1 MMHVGFGVTALCKGL
16 AGGSQD
22 GISHY
27 TQELVTQFAKRAE
40 LNLRPFS
47 FAVGVQDVRELDR
60 KVFEAP
66 AAYPASKGTTHA
78 LPQLAPHSVVHLG
91 KYPTGALYS
100 AFTRAD
106 FPRISKLGKVDLIH
120 ATDHYIPRAKFAP
133 MVATL
138 MDAIP
143 FSHPEW
149 SSGSFRSTKNAL
161 WKKAIS
167 WADHIITISE
177 YSKQELC
184 KWTGVSAERI
194 SVIPL
199 GVDARWFREV
209 TAEEFA
215 LVRAK
220 FKLPSQYFISVGTL
234 QPRKNVAAVIAA
246 HRAMTLAQR
255 KQTPLVIV
263 GRAGWKCEEE
273 IKQIEIDAQTGAI
286 IWLQQVSD
294 AELLPILKAARALL
308 FPSLAEGFGLPVL
321 EAFAAQVPVI
331 TSTTT
336 SLPEVTGTAALT
348 VEPTDVDTLSEAMQR
363 LLDDHALH
371 ASLQQQGLARA
382 RRFTWESCAEATL
395 ATYKRLTT
403 G

>member
-1 MMHVGFGVTALCKGL
+1 MMYVGFGVTALCKGL

-27 TQELVTQFAKRAE
+27 TQELITQFAKRAE
-40 LNLRPFS
+40 LNLQPFS
-47 FAVGVQDVRELDR
+47 FTVGAQDVKDLDR
-60 KVFEAP
+60 KVFEA
-66 AAYPASKGTTHA
+66 AM
-78 LPQLAPHSVVHLG
+78 PQRVPHSVLHLS
-91 KYPTGALYS
+91 KYPAGALYS
-100 AFTRAD
+100 AFTGAE
-106 FPRISKLGKVDLIH
+106 FPGISKLGKVDLIH
-120 ATDHYIPRAKFAP
+120 ATDHYIPRATFAP

-149 SSGSFRSTKNAL
+149 SSGRFRSAKNAL
-161 WKKAIS
+161 WKKAIG

-184 KWTGVSAERI
+184 KWTGVAAERI

-209 TAEEFA
+209 SAEEFE

-220 FKLPSQYFISVGTL
+220 FNLPSQYFISIGTL
-234 QPRKNVAAVIAA
+234 QPRKNLGAVIAA
-246 HRAMTLAQR
+246 HRAMPLAQR

-273 IKQIEIDAQTGAI
+273 IKQIEADAQTGAI
-286 IWLQQVSD
+286 IWLQHVSD

-321 EAFAAQVPVI
+321 EGFAAQVPVI

-336 SLPEVTGTAALT
+336 SLPEVAGNAALA
-348 VEPTDVDTLSEAMQR
+348 VAPTDVDALSEAMQR

-371 ASLQQQGLARA
+371 ASLRQQGLARA
-382 RRFTWESCAEATL
+382 QQFTWERCAEATL
-395 ATYKRLTT
+395 AVYQRLRLTNN
-403 G
+403 

>member
-27 TQELVTQFAKRAE
+27 TQELITQFAKRAE
-40 LNLRPFS
+40 LNLQPFS
-47 FAVGVQDVRELDR
+47 FAVGAQDIKELDR
-60 KVFEAP
+60 KVFET
-66 AAYPASKGTTHA
+66 AS
-78 LPQLAPHSVVHLG
+78 PQHLPHSVLHLG

-100 AFTRAD
+100 AFTGAD
-106 FPRISKLGKVDLIH
+106 FPDINKLGKVDLIH

-149 SSGSFRSTKNAL
+149 SSGRFRGAKNAL

-177 YSKQELC
+177 HSKQELC
-184 KWTGVSAERI
+184 MWTGVAAERI

-234 QPRKNVAAVIAA
+234 QPRKNVGGVIAA
-246 HRAMTLAQR
+246 HRAMSLAQR

-273 IKQIEIDAQTGAI
+273 IKQIEADAQTGTI
-286 IWLQQVSD
+286 VWLQQVSD

-321 EAFAAQVPVI
+321 EGFAAQVPVI

-336 SLPEVTGTAALT
+336 SLPEVAGTAALA
-348 VEPTDVDTLSEAMQR
+348 VEPTDVDALSEAMR
-363 LLDDHALH
+363 RVLDDHALH
-371 ASLQQQGLARA
+371 ASLQQHGLARA
-382 RRFTWESCAEATL
+382 QRFTWESCAEATL
-395 ATYKRLTT
+395 ATYQRLTT

>member
-1 MMHVGFGVTALCKGL
+1 MMHVGFGVTALFKGL

-27 TQELVTQFAKRAE
+27 TQELITQFAKRAE
-40 LNLRPFS
+40 LNLQPFS
-47 FAVGVQDVRELDR
+47 FAVGAQNLRELDR
-60 KVFEAP
+60 KVFETAAP
-66 AAYPASKGTTHA
+66 QHA
-78 LPQLAPHSVVHLG
+78 PQSVLHLG

-100 AFTRAD
+100 VFTGAD
-106 FPRISKLGKVDLIH
+106 FPGINNLGKVDLIH

-133 MVATL
+133 TVATL

-149 SSGSFRSTKNAL
+149 SSGRFRGAKNAL
-161 WKKAIS
+161 WKKAIG

-220 FKLPSQYFISVGTL
+220 FKLPSQYFISIGTL
-234 QPRKNVAAVIAA
+234 QPRKNVGAVIAA
-246 HRAMTLAQR
+246 HRAMSLAQR

-273 IKQIEIDAQTGAI
+273 IKQIETDAQTGAI

-336 SLPEVTGTAALT
+336 SLPEVAGNAALT
-348 VEPTDVDTLSEAMQR
+348 VVPTDVDALSEAMRR

-382 RRFTWESCAEATL
+382 QQFTWESCAEATL
-395 ATYKRLTT
+395 AVYQRLRLTNN
-403 G
+403 

>member
-1 MMHVGFGVTALCKGL
+1 MMRVGFGVTALCKGL

-27 TQELVTQFAKRAE
+27 TQELMTQFAKRKE
-40 LNLRPFS
+40 LSLAPFS
-47 FAVGVQDVRELDR
+47 FDVGAQDVREL
-60 KVFEAP
+60 
-66 AAYPASKGTTHA
+66 ASRPV
-78 LPQLAPHSVVHLG
+78 LHLG

-100 AFTRAD
+100 AFTGSD
-106 FPRISKLGKVDLIH
+106 FPGIGGLGRVDLVH
-120 ATDHYIPRAKFAP
+120 ATDHYIPRTKFAP

-149 SSGSFRSTKNAL
+149 SSGRFRGAKNAL

-177 YSKQELC
+177 YSKSELC
-184 KWTGVSAERI
+184 KWTGVAADRI

-199 GVDARWFREV
+199 GVDTRWFRDV
-209 TAEEFA
+209 TLEESVM
-215 LVRAK
+215 VRAK
-220 FKLPSQYFISVGTL
+220 FALPAQYFISVGTL
-234 QPRKNVAAVIAA
+234 QPRKNISTVIAA
-246 HRAMTLAQR
+246 HRSLPDAERT
-255 KQTPLVIV
+255 QTPLVIV
-263 GRAGWKCEEE
+263 GRAGWKCEQE
-273 IKQIEIDAQTGAI
+273 IAHIEQDARAGKVL
-286 IWLQQVSD
+286 WLQHVSD
-294 AELLPILKAARALL
+294 AELLPIMKAAKALL

-336 SLPEVTGTAALT
+336 SLPEVAGDAALA
-348 VEPTDVDTLSEAMQR
+348 VEPTDVSALREAMR
-363 LLDDHALH
+363 RVLDDQVL
-371 ASLQQQGLARA
+371 SLTLREQGLARA
-382 RRFTWESCAEATL
+382 RLFTWECCAEAT
-395 ATYKRLTT
+395 ASTYARLV

>member
-27 TQELVTQFAKRAE
+27 TQELITQFAKRSE

-66 AAYPASKGTTHA
+66 AAYPVSKGTTHA
-78 LPQLAPHSVVHLG
+78 PPQPAPHSVLHLG

-100 AFTRAD
+100 AFTGAD
-106 FPRISKLGKVDLIH
+106 FPGISKLGKVDLIH
-120 ATDHYIPRAKFAP
+120 ATDHYIPHAKFAP

-149 SSGSFRSTKNAL
+149 SSGQFRGAKNAL

-184 KWTGVSAERI
+184 KWTGVPAERI

-234 QPRKNVAAVIAA
+234 QPRKNISTVIAA
-246 HRAMTLAQR
+246 HRSLPDAER
-255 KQTPLVIV
+255 KHTPLVIV

-273 IKQIEIDAQTGAI
+273 IKQIEADAQTGAI

-294 AELLPILKAARALL
+294 AALLPILKAARALL

-336 SLPEVTGTAALT
+336 SLPEVAGDAALA
-348 VEPTDVDTLSEAMQR
+348 VEPTDVSALREAMRQI
-363 LLDDHALH
+363 LDEQALSV
-371 ASLQQQGLARA
+371 ALRRQGLARA
-382 RRFTWESCAEATL
+382 QQFTWESCAEATL
-395 ATYKRLTT
+395 ATYKKLV

>member
-27 TQELVTQFAKRAE
+27 TQELITQFAKRAE

-47 FAVGVQDVRELDR
+47 FNVGAQDVKELDR
-60 KVFEAP
+60 KVLK
-66 AAYPASKGTTHA
+66 AAT
-78 LPQLAPHSVVHLG
+78 PQHVPHSVLHLS
-91 KYPTGALYS
+91 KYPTGAMYS
-100 AFTRAD
+100 AFTGAD
-106 FPRISKLGKVDLIH
+106 FPGISKLGKVDLIH
-120 ATDHYIPRAKFAP
+120 ATDHYIPHAKFAP

-149 SSGSFRSTKNAL
+149 SSGRFRGAKNAL

-273 IKQIEIDAQTGAI
+273 IKQIKADAQTGAI
-286 IWLQQVSD
+286 IWLQHVSD
-294 AELLPILKAARALL
+294 AELLPVLKAAQALL

-321 EAFAAQVPVI
+321 EGFAAGVPVI
-331 TSTTT
+331 TANTT
-336 SLPEVTGTAALT
+336 SLKEVGGAAAAL
-348 VEPTDVDTLSEAMQR
+348 VDPANSDAITSLMLR
-363 LLDDHALH
+363 TLDDKVFTRHLV
-371 ASLQQQGLARA
+371 QQGLLKARI
-382 RRFTWESCAEATL
+382 FNWETTAEQTALAYRKTL
-395 ATYKRLTT
+395 
-403 G
+403 GI